1 MASSPETNAF
11 DRGVAPVLQLLL
23 PEREQ
28 AVIDFRP
35 DSELQERIEML
46 ACKSTEGELSEEER
60 AEYAGYVSANKFVAI
75 LKRQA
80 LRLRADVTGN
90 E

>member
-1 MASSPETNAF
+1 MAAF
-11 DRGVAPVLQLLL
+11 DRGVTPVLKMVL

-28 AVIDFRP
+28 TVLDFRP
-35 DSELQERIEML
+35 DPALQERIEEL
-46 ACKSTEGELSEEER
+46 ARKSTEGELSDEEK
-60 AEYAGYVSANKFVAI
+60 AEYAGYVWANKFVAV

-80 LRLRADVTGN
+80 RRLLSPSDGGN

>member
-1 MASSPETNAF
+1 MATTPQTSAF
-11 DRGVAPVLQLLL
+11 DRGVTPVLQIIL

-28 AVIDFRP
+28 AIIDFRP
-35 DSELQERIEML
+35 DAALQQRIESL
-46 ACKSTEGELSEEER
+46 ARKSTEGELTEEER
-60 AEYAGYVSANKFVAI
+60 SEYAGYVWANKFVAV

-80 LRLRADVTGN
+80 RRLLSQVTGD

>member
-1 MASSPETNAF
+1 MATSPETNAF
-11 DRGVAPVLQLLL
+11 DRGVAPILQLVL

-35 DSELQERIEML
+35 DSALQEKIEAL
-46 ACKSTEGELSEEER
+46 ARKSTEGELTKEER
-60 AEYAGYVSANKFVAI
+60 AEYAGYVWANKFVAI

-80 LRLRADVTGN
+80 HRLRSQVTDD